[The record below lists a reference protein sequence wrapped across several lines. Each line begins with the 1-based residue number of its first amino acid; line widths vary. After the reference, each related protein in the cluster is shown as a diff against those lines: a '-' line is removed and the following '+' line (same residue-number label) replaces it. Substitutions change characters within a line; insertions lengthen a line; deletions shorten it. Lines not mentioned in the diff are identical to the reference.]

1 MITERNGVLNLP
13 KPKASLPPSG
23 IVVVHPAYPRLRAI
37 ITIPCFAAADDPPGT
52 PPYAYYNMVLDLV
65 SVIACNASGVLRRVT
80 NHPSNKLL
88 EELDLEPAQPR
99 PDGAVIQAGAFYA
112 FVIESKPLSHR
123 KTMVALS
130 QRGATAMP
138 CNRRTSSLMIP
149 TLRSGGR
156 NTHWRLWTI
165 RESTDRPISFYL
177 STTSYGQ
184 GLDAGEFCFFPAP
197 GSTQFLTIFT
207 GGCLAEDALQF
218 NFSSADFPPRTPT
231 RLLFF
236 AFARTAFMLAHTHL
250 HDSLVF
256 KFRGPDKDDEG
267 NAWVDASE
275 NMQDD
280 EDKNNGGG
288 YNEAGNNED
297 GSNEEGRGNG
307 GDKDSKPAK
316 RKRETSQQAR
326 GERPNKKNQSALDTD
341 MSDSDLDSVFTKE
354 GLREY
359 YELARRVE
367 ALRKRGYFV
376 AERWYPGFE
385 HAMQQKH
392 DWAVAHPSVRDPGN
406 AQIGTMDCLQLPT
419 HQDDAD
425 DSEPERRQHDAS
437 TRSEL

>member
-37 ITIPCFAAADDPPGT
+37 ITILCFAAADDPPGT

-65 SVIACNASGVLRRVT
+65 SVIACNASGLLRRVT

-88 EELDLEPAQPR
+88 EEVDLEPTQPR

-112 FVIESKPLSHR
+112 FVIESKPLSYR
-123 KTMVALS
+123 YPLRRNFLS
-130 QRGATAMP
+130 WHPPVHLPPHWPSRNAP
-138 CNRRTSSLMIP
+138 FDFLCRPNRHKFSLKCPSVESLMQDQQDNGCVV
-149 TLRSGGR
+149 TKRSDR
-156 NTHWRLWTI
+156 NALQPAHIVPHDPDTKIWWKKHALATVDDSRIDGPANIILLV
-165 RESTDRPISFYL
+165 DHL
-177 STTSYGQ
+177 YGQ

-218 NFSSADFPPRTPT
+218 NFSCADIPPRTPT

-307 GDKDSKPAK
+307 GDKDTTIFLTICGNNW
-316 RKRETSQQAR
+316 E
-326 GERPNKKNQSALDTD
+326 
-341 MSDSDLDSVFTKE
+341 VVIF
-354 GLREY
+354 
-359 YELARRVE
+359 
-367 ALRKRGYFV
+367 
-376 AERWYPGFE
+376 RWV
-385 HAMQQKH
+385 M
-392 DWAVAHPSVRDPGN
+392 
-406 AQIGTMDCLQLPT
+406 
-419 HQDDAD
+419 
-425 DSEPERRQHDAS
+425 
-437 TRSEL
+437 